1 MNFFVAGTGEL
12 CGMENIKTKTVVT
25 IPETVQ
31 GTGPVLMLN
40 MLKFADRR
48 LYMEE
53 YLPAFNRVMKLLGLQ
68 AKVNLLSNVLVSV
81 VADEGEDWD
90 AILIVEY
97 ESAEAF
103 LTVAQSDEYRNI
115 AEPLRLAALANL
127 KLYMTRQLA
136 L

>member
-1 MNFFVAGTGEL
+1 MR
-12 CGMENIKTKTVVT
+12 VVT

-48 LYMEE
+48 LYIEE
-53 YLPAFNRVMKLLGLQ
+53 YLPAFNRVMGILGME
-68 AKVNLLSNVLVSV
+68 AKVNLLSDILGSV
-81 VADEGEDWD
+81 VADEGEEWD

-97 ESAEAF
+97 ASAEAF
-103 LTVAQSDEYRNI
+103 LTVAQSDAYREI
-115 AEPLRLAALANL
+115 AEPLRLAALADL
-127 KLYMTRQLA
+127 KLYMTRQSA

>member
-1 MNFFVAGTGEL
+1 MA
-12 CGMENIKTKTVVT
+12 VVT
-25 IPETVQ
+25 IPDTVP

-53 YLPAFNRVMKLLGLQ
+53 YLPAFNRVMGLLGMK
-68 AKVNLLSNVLVSV
+68 AKVNLVSNVLACIV
-81 VADEGEDWD
+81 VDEGEDWD
-90 AILIVEY
+90 AIAIIEY

-103 LTVAQSDEYRNI
+103 LTLAQSDAYRDI

-127 KLYMTRQLA
+127 KLYMTRPFA

>member
-1 MNFFVAGTGEL
+1 M
-12 CGMENIKTKTVVT
+12 TVVT
-25 IPETVQ
+25 IPDNVQ

-53 YLPAFNRVMKLLGLQ
+53 YLPAFHRVMGLLGME
-68 AKVNLLSNVLVSV
+68 AKVNLMSDVLASV
-81 VADEGEDWD
+81 VHDEGEDWD

-97 ESAEAF
+97 ASAGEF
-103 LTVAQSDEYRNI
+103 LRVAQSDAYREI

-127 KLYMTRQLA
+127 KLYMTRRVA
-136 L
+136 V

>member
-1 MNFFVAGTGEL
+1 MS
-12 CGMENIKTKTVVT
+12 VVT
-25 IPETVQ
+25 IPDTVQ

-48 LYMEE
+48 LYIEE
-53 YLPAFNRVMKLLGLQ
+53 YLPAFNRVMALLGME
-68 AKVNLLSNVLVSV
+68 AKVNLVSNVLASV

-97 ESAEAF
+97 SSAEAF
-103 LTVAQSDEYRNI
+103 LTVAQSDAYRNI
-115 AEPLRLAALANL
+115 AEPLRLAALADL
-127 KLYMTRQLA
+127 KLYMTRQFA